1 MEEKEYRSLLWKLID
16 DVRREKIRR
25 FYNLLAEGKEF
36 YYDPFQDKLY
46 SDLNLTL
53 TDKHLA
59 MIMLE
64 YLSKEIA
71 EKAKKIMSHTEIS
84 KKSRITSIAG
94 LVKGISIQEMQEAS
108 EKAAEDVNIAEYIV
122 EDIRKLKPT
131 RLVIFTDTPRI
142 TAEIFKEKKINPVYN
157 SSGNFTYIT
166 LYATELEQKDG
177 VLTGRIIYIPDELE
191 RSNIRSLDQ
200 LFFLKKHLELIS

>member
-122 EDIRKLKPT
+122 EDIR
-131 RLVIFTDTPRI
+131 
-142 TAEIFKEKKINPVYN
+142 N
-157 SSGNFTYIT
+157 
-166 LYATELEQKDG
+166 
-177 VLTGRIIYIPDELE
+177 
-191 RSNIRSLDQ
+191 
-200 LFFLKKHLELIS
+200 